1 MKSAADNLKNELGI
15 DIDKPIPASF
25 NVPYYVHQDDMNRQ
39 EQSHKIESNWK
50 NAIICGLIFVYVI
63 TIFGF
68 LIYESNKPSTPVTVT
83 QTTPS
88 GNNSSYIGRDNMS
101 VNTPEATE

>member
-1 MKSAADNLKNELGI
+1 MKSAADNLKNELGL
-15 DIDKPIPASF
+15 DLDKPIPASF

-39 EQSHKIESNWK
+39 DQSHKIENNWK
-50 NAIICGLIFVYVI
+50 NAIICGLMFIYFI
-63 TIFGF
+63 TVCGF
-68 LIYESNKPSTPVTVT
+68 LFYESTKPSIPVTVT